1 MSRANSPFRLITFD
15 LDDTLWP
22 CEPVIRAAEQAQ
34 LDWLQAHAPALV
46 ALHDA
51 ASLREHRRQL
61 MQARPDIAHDLGALR
76 RLSIAGILESLGHA
90 AEEAEALAHS
100 ALDVFM
106 AHRNRVEPYP
116 DVAPALTRLGA
127 GRQLI
132 SITNG
137 NADPEQTPLAGLF
150 AHRIDA
156 AGIGAAK
163 PDPRVFE
170 HALAL
175 AGCDAGDCLH
185 VGDEPYLDVAAARA
199 LGMES
204 AWINRA
210 GRAWPDDLEPPPP
223 AFSDLGELADWLDGQ
238 IAPRARAGRHG
249 L

>member
-1 MSRANSPFRLITFD
+1 MSQAANAFRLITFD

-34 LDWLQAHAPALV
+34 LDWLRGHAPALV

-51 ASLREHRRQL
+51 ASLREQRLRII
-61 MQARPDIAHDLGALR
+61 QARPEIAHDLGAVR
-76 RLSIAGILESLGHA
+76 RLAIAGILESLGHA
-90 AEEAEALAHS
+90 ADEAQSLAHR

-116 DVAPALTRLGA
+116 DVAPALARLGA

-150 AHRIDA
+150 THRIHA

-170 HALAL
+170 HALGL
-175 AGCDAGDCLH
+175 AGCAAGDGLH

-199 LGMES
+199 LGME
-204 AWINRA
+204 AVWINRA
-210 GRAWPDDLEPPPP
+210 GRPWPDDLEPPTL
-223 AFSDLGELADWLDGQ
+223 AFRDLGELADWVEGRRATETQ
-238 IAPRARAGRHG
+238 AAPHG